1 MRCSIRSAF
10 GAPPAV
16 YSSFTPQKKQK
27 KKTVKESQSLTTEP
41 FASSATIHSPQLC
54 PEGRNGVGPPKDQ
67 LLPWSAEMR
76 VASLP
81 GIVVFKVALQSAIA
95 CRVNIRFPLVDNAM
109 PPGNGAR
116 QNDFSVS
123 AWNNA
128 YTSMQCVLATYL

>member
-1 MRCSIRSAF
+1 
-10 GAPPAV
+10 
-16 YSSFTPQKKQK
+16 
-27 KKTVKESQSLTTEP
+27 
-41 FASSATIHSPQLC
+41 
-54 PEGRNGVGPPKDQ
+54 
-67 LLPWSAEMR
+67 MR

-128 YTSMQCVLATYL
+128 YTPMQCVLATYLWGRRLVRHSQVESQPSITAKPVFVCLFYKRRIAMHVH